1 MPKEFAHYKRTNL
14 YLTGV
19 QIKQLHAISK
29 KIGLSSAEIIRRAI
43 DEYLERGGH
52 EETEKR

>member
-1 MPKEFAHYKRTNL
+1 MPKEFAHYKRTNI

-29 KIGLSSAEIIRRAI
+29 KVGLSTAEIIRRAI
-43 DEYLERGGH
+43 DEYLERRGP
-52 EETEKR
+52 EETAKK

>member
-1 MPKEFAHYKRTNL
+1 MPKEFALYKRTNI

-29 KIGLSSAEIIRRAI
+29 KIGLSTAEIVRRAI
-43 DEYLERGGH
+43 DEYLERRGH
-52 EETEKR
+52 EETAKR

>member
-1 MPKEFAHYKRTNL
+1 MPKEFAHYKRTNI

-29 KIGLSSAEIIRRAI
+29 KIGLSTAEIVRRAI
-43 DEYLERGGH
+43 DEYLERRGH
-52 EETEKR
+52 EETAKR